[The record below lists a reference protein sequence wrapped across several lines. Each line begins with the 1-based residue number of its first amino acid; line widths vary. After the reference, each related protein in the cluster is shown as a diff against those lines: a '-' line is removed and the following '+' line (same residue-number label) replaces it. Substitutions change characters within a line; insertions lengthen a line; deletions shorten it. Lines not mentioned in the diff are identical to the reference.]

1 MVSLKSIIGIIVGI
15 AIVGIAIG
23 GAIEFNAEREREGV
37 PWREGSGPFQIEKY
51 EYYLGE
57 KIFINAVDIPADA
70 AGEVIFFRPTSTP
83 DVEKFEGLEEISEDK
98 ITTKTKY
105 LAIKFNGENKQNFNR
120 YFEPSLNEWKGI
132 CSRNDLAG
140 EWVIVFQGTQYENIS
155 FKILNQTASW
165 DERTFETIINK
176 GKC

>member
-1 MVSLKSIIGIIVGI
+1 MVSLKGIIGIIVVI

-23 GAIEFNAEREREGV
+23 GAIEFNAEKEREGV

-57 KIFINAVDIPADA
+57 KIFLTVNEIPKDVS
-70 AGEVIFFRPTSTP
+70 GEVIVFRPTSTQN
-83 DVEKFEGLEEISEDK
+83 VEEFEELDGISKDE

-105 LAIKFNGENKQNFNR
+105 LGIKFSGENKQNFNR

-132 CSRNDLAG
+132 CSRSELVG
-140 EWVIVFQGTQYENIS
+140 EWVIVFHGTQYEDMS
-155 FKILNQTASW
+155 FKILNQTSSW
-165 DERTFETIINK
+165 DERAFEPIVDK
-176 GKC
+176 GNC

>member
-1 MVSLKSIIGIIVGI
+1 MNYLKIAVPIIIVVIIIGVIIVNPEQEI
-15 AIVGIAIG
+15 
-23 GAIEFNAEREREGV
+23 IEEEIETQ
-37 PWREGSGPFQIEKY
+37 WRESGPFSIEKY

-57 KIFINAVDIPADA
+57 KIFLTVNEIPRDMS
-70 AGEVIFFRPTSTP
+70 GEVIFFRPTSTP